1 MVKRTHCDRVGQIK
15 QLATLQQKPFL
26 EAGKIIFV
34 GAGVVYPLPLY
45 AATSSYLQKRLTGPS
60 L

>member
-26 EAGKIIFV
+26 EAGKIVFV
-34 GAGVVYPLPLY
+34 GAGVVQVVICR
-45 AATSSYLQKRLTGPS
+45 SG
-60 L
+60 